1 MFMIRKKTK
10 TRAYHFKHS
19 KAARSWHLY
28 EYKHT
33 TMAVLLVVVFVL
45 ALDTALIQGLL
56 LAIREA
62 GWLGIFVTGILFVSF
77 FTAGPA
83 TLILIN
89 IAGDYNPILLALTA
103 GLGTLVGDWIILKF
117 FEEKVSY
124 ELVPLAKK
132 YGVMPMIKQMR
143 RRRFRPIALFVGM
156 LIIASPLPDEAGL
169 GLLGL
174 TKTPMRVILP
184 LVFILNSAG
193 IFLLVLAARSV
204 TGI

>member
-1 MFMIRKKTK
+1 
-10 TRAYHFKHS
+10 
-19 KAARSWHLY
+19 
-28 EYKHT
+28 
-33 TMAVLLVVVFVL
+33 MALLLVAVFLV

-56 LAIREA
+56 LTVREA
-62 GWLGIFVTGILFVSF
+62 GLLGTFITGILFVSF

-83 TLILIN
+83 TLILVN
-89 IAGDYNPILLALTA
+89 IAGDYNPVLLALTA

-124 ELVPLAKK
+124 ELLPLAKK
-132 YGVMPMIKQMR
+132 YGVLPMIRQMR
-143 RRRFRPIALFVGM
+143 RRRFRPIALLVGM

-184 LVFILNSAG
+184 LVFILNSVG
-193 IFLLVLAARSV
+193 IFLLIMAARSV
-204 TGI
+204 IGA